1 MRPPP
6 SAERVVLVIIAA
18 FTVLRLVLAAVV
30 GLGVD
35 EAYSVS
41 SAHELALSYFDH
53 PPLQYWIAHLFL
65 PVLGDG
71 RGARLPF
78 IALFAGSSWLLYRLT
93 QVLFGTRAG
102 VIAVLALN
110 VSGFF
115 TVAVGGWVLPDG
127 PLVFALLGAALTLA
141 RLLFEDPGP
150 RTRALNQ
157 WLQTGVWLGVALLA
171 KYHAV
176 LFILGLL
183 LFLVSVRSRRHLL
196 KRAGPWLAA
205 LVALAIATPV
215 LVWNSRHHWV
225 SLAYQLGRGEVSG
238 VHPQYLVAN
247 ILGQAI
253 WILPWIFVPLALA
266 GWRALRSGPA
276 CERSW
281 FCACLALP
289 GIALFSV
296 VPLFGHLGLP
306 HWQMPGWLMLYPVL
320 GDYGARLVPAAR
332 LRRFAIACVALVV
345 TLGGA
350 LATEAATGLGRTL
363 TPWLFARGDPTLD
376 ALEWSQ
382 LPPELAARD
391 LLRPGTFVITTS
403 WIYAGKIDQAFH
415 GRVPIVVSGNNPK
428 QYALRYRPENF
439 LGRDAVIAAPADA
452 MAGVLQELQ
461 PYFDSIEEQPPVT
474 LGRRGLREIELR
486 LFLAHGPRAQLPWPD
501 WAR

>member
-1 MRPPP
+1 
-6 SAERVVLVIIAA
+6 VVLVIIAA

-41 SAHELALSYFDH
+41 SARDLELSYFDH
-53 PPLQYWIAHLFL
+53 PPLQYWIVHLFL
-65 PVLGDG
+65 PLLGDG

-78 IALFAGSSWLLYRLT
+78 IALFAASSWLLYRLT
-93 QVLFGTRAG
+93 QVLFGARAG

-127 PLVFALLGAALTLA
+127 PLVFALLGAALTLT
-141 RLLFEDPGP
+141 RLLFEG
-150 RTRALNQ
+150 RGARRHALGL

-171 KYHAV
+171 KYHAL
-176 LFILGLL
+176 LFALGLL

-196 KRAGPWLAA
+196 SEPGPWLAA
-205 LVALAIATPV
+205 LVALVVATPV
-215 LVWNSRHHWV
+215 FLWNSRHHWA

-238 VHPQYLVAN
+238 LHPQYLVAN

-253 WILPWIFVPLALA
+253 WILPWVFVPLALA

-281 FCACLALP
+281 LCACLALP
-289 GIALFSV
+289 SVALFSV

-320 GDYGARLVPAAR
+320 GDYGARLVPPAR
-332 LRRFAIACVALVV
+332 LRRFASACVVLVV
-345 TLGGA
+345 ALGGA
-350 LATEAATGLGRTL
+350 LATQAATGLGRTL

-382 LPPELAARD
+382 LPPELAARG
-391 LLRPGTFVITTS
+391 LLRPGTFLITTS
-403 WIYAGKIDQAFH
+403 WIYAGKIDQALH
-415 GRVPIVVSGNNPK
+415 GRVPIVVFGNNPK
-428 QYALRYRPENF
+428 QYALHYQPQSF
-439 LGRDAVIAAPADA
+439 IGQDALVAGPVDS

-474 LGRRGLREIELR
+474 LGRRGLKEIELR
-486 LFLAHGPRAQLPWPD
+486 LLLAHRLRAELPWPD